1 MLSLEKYSGLP
12 MEMDDD
18 FTLQFGPGIEAP
30 TPKIR
35 EFPFIKNYLK
45 NPHSAYHRRD
55 VYHIYRDIALL
66 QDKDKIRRA
75 GLEYDLTVI
84 PPGKIGDE
92 FVKTIGH
99 YHPYKKGT
107 DVRYPEVYE
116 VIYGRA
122 FFILQSASADLLRL
136 QDVYIVEAGRG
147 EKVLVP
153 PGFGHVSINS
163 TENVL
168 VLANFQ
174 PRGNEG
180 IYEPY
185 EAHNGAA
192 YYVVQSDR
200 LGKGGRTVREH
211 EFVPNLN
218 YASVPPFKKVHGRE
232 LPGFNLLS
240 ALPMYFTG
248 IKNLET
254 LDFLVNPENYLDELV
269 PEKLFRT

>member
-1 MLSLEKYSGLP
+1 MINLEKYSGLP
-12 MEMDDD
+12 IEMNDD
-18 FTLQFGPGIEAP
+18 FVLQFGPGIEAQ

-35 EFPFIKNYLK
+35 EFPFVKNYLK
-45 NPHSAYHRRD
+45 NPHGTYHRRD
-55 VYHIYRDIALL
+55 VYHIYRDVAFLK
-66 QDKDKIRRA
+66 DKDKIHRA

-92 FVKTIGH
+92 FVKTLGH
-99 YHPYKKGT
+99 YHPYKKGAE
-107 DVRYPEVYE
+107 VRYPEIYE
-116 VIYGRA
+116 VVYSKA
-122 FFILQSASADLLRL
+122 FFVLQSASADLLRL

-153 PGFGHVSINS
+153 PGFGHVSINP

-168 VLANFQ
+168 VLANWQ
-174 PRGNEG
+174 PLNNQG

-200 LGKGGRTVREH
+200 LGKGGRTVSEY
-211 EFVPNLN
+211 EFAPNLN
-218 YASVPPFKKVHGRE
+218 YASVPAFKRVRGRE
-232 LPGFNLLS
+232 LPRFSLLS

-248 IKNLET
+248 IRNLET
-254 LDFLVNPENYLDELV
+254 LDFLVHPENYLDELV
-269 PEKLFRT
+269 PEKLFK

>member
-1 MLSLEKYSGLP
+1 
-12 MEMDDD
+12 MDDD
-18 FTLQFGPGIEAP
+18 FRLIFGAEIEP
-30 TPKIR
+30 VIPKIR
-35 EFPFIKNYLK
+35 EFPFVKNYLK
-45 NPHSAYHRRD
+45 NPHSTYDRRD
-55 VYHIYRDIALL
+55 VYHIYRDIALSK
-66 QDKDKIRRA
+66 DKDKIHRA

-99 YHPYKKGT
+99 YHPYKKDT
-107 DVRYPEVYE
+107 QVRYPEAHE

-122 FFILQSASADLLRL
+122 FFILQSASTDLLRL

-147 EKVLVP
+147 EKVVVP
-153 PGFGHVSINS
+153 PGFGHVSINP
-163 TENVL
+163 TENAL

-200 LGKGGRTVREH
+200 LGKGGRTVSEY
-211 EFVPNLN
+211 EFGPNLN
-218 YASVPPFKKVHGRE
+218 YASVPVFKRVRGRE
-232 LPGFNLLS
+232 LPRFNLLS

-248 IKNLET
+248 VRNLET
-254 LDFLVNPENYLDELV
+254 LDFLVNPENYADELE
-269 PEKLFRT
+269 PAKLFK